1 MTADLLQ
8 DVRYGLR
15 CLRKS
20 PGFTAVA
27 VLSLALGIG
36 ANTAIF
42 TLIDAVMLKMLPVKD
57 PQQLVFLSD
66 PSSAGVSIGIQNG
79 VRSLFTYEEFEQIRD
94 RQQVF
99 SGIFASESSLPRVQ
113 VSTRGVAPE
122 EERARLVS
130 GDYFTVQ
137 GVDALLGRT
146 FTAAGDNGPGSNAVA
161 VISYGYW
168 KRKFGL
174 SPSVLGTG
182 IQVNGVPLTVVGVA
196 PPKFFGESVGDAP
209 DLWIPMMMQPQIK
222 RGRFWLRDDASKAEK
237 VMWLHVVGRLKR
249 GVAREQAEA
258 NVNLVFRQ
266 ILAAR
271 AGSSVTPERKR
282 EIMDQKVKLQDGARG
297 ASGWRDEFSQPLLVL
312 MSVVALVLLIACA
325 NIANLLLARAAARRK
340 EIGIRLAMGAG
351 RARLLRQLLTESML
365 LSFLGAAFGVLF
377 AYWGSGLLLRQVT
390 AGPNPV
396 QLDVTPDARILA
408 FTAAVAV
415 LTGLLFGLAPAL
427 RATRVEVGS
436 TLKENSRGLT
446 GSAARLGF
454 GKALVTSQ
462 VAISLLLLI
471 GAGLFL
477 RTLHNLQNVDL
488 GYSREKLLL
497 VRVDAVAG
505 GYKGTG
511 IGAVYRQLLDR
522 FRAIPGVRAVTA
534 SENGLFSGTES
545 GDRITVEGYTPKKEG
560 DDSARF
566 DQVGPNYFSVVGI
579 PVTLGREIGP
589 EDNETAAPVCV
600 INDAMAR
607 FYFSGRN
614 PIGMHITDEF
624 PDTRTT
630 FRIVGVAKDAR
641 DHRLRGEI
649 PRRFYI
655 PLFHPLG
662 DYPSAVN
669 FELRTFADPEAVMA
683 TVRREIQSV
692 DKALPILSLRTLGD
706 LLDRSTGQER
716 LIAELSTFFG
726 ALALV
731 LASIGLY
738 GVLSYAVGRRT
749 NEIGIRMA
757 LGARPGA
764 VVWMFLR
771 ETLVLIAAGCIVGL
785 GAALAAT
792 RLVASNLFGVKP
804 ADPATLALAT
814 AVIAGVAL
822 AAGYLPARRAAA
834 VDPVTSLRCE

>member
-1 MTADLLQ
+1 MTAGLLQ

-15 CLRKS
+15 TLRKS
-20 PGFTAVA
+20 PGFTTVA

-42 TLIDAVMLKMLPVKD
+42 TLIDGAMLKALPVKD
-57 PQQLVFLSD
+57 PHQLVFLSN
-66 PSSAGVSIGIQNG
+66 PAAAGVSVGIQTG
-79 VRSLFTYEEFEQIRD
+79 VRSLFTYEEFEQIRSG
-94 RQQVF
+94 QQAF
-99 SGIFASESSLPRVQ
+99 SGVFAAESGPDRVQ
-113 VSTRGVAPE
+113 VSFGGSAPE
-122 EERARLVS
+122 QAQAKLVS
-130 GDYFTVQ
+130 GDYFAVQ
-137 GVDALLGRT
+137 GVDALLGQT
-146 FTAAGDNGPGSNAVA
+146 FTSAGENGPGSTPVA

-174 SPSVLGTG
+174 SSSALGTG
-182 IQVNGVPLTVVGVA
+182 IQVNGVPLTIVGIA
-196 PPKFFGESVGDAP
+196 PQRYFGESVGDAP

-237 VMWLHVVGRLKR
+237 VMWLHVAGRLKP
-249 GVAREQAEA
+249 GVTREQAEA
-258 NVNLVFRQ
+258 NVNLIFRQ
-266 ILAAR
+266 ALAAR
-271 AGSSVTPERKR
+271 AGSNLTPDRKR
-282 EIMDQKVKLQDGARG
+282 EVMDQKIRLQDGARG
-297 ASGWRDEFSQPLLVL
+297 ASAWREEFSQPLLVL
-312 MSVVALVLLIACA
+312 MSVVGLVLLIACA
-325 NIANLLLARAAARRK
+325 NIANLLLARAAGRRK
-340 EIGIRLAMGAG
+340 EIGIRLAMGAS
-351 RARLLRQLLTESML
+351 RIRLLRQLLTESML
-365 LSFLGAAFGVLF
+365 LSFVGGALGVLF

-390 AGPNPV
+390 AGPNPI
-396 QLDVTPDARILA
+396 QLDITPDARVLA

-415 LTGLLFGLAPAL
+415 LTGLLFGLAPAF
-427 RATRVEVGS
+427 RATRADVGS

-446 GSAARLGF
+446 SSAARLGF
-454 GKALVTSQ
+454 GKALVASQ

-477 RTLHNLQNVDL
+477 RTLHNLQNVNL
-488 GYSREKLLL
+488 GYNREKLLL
-497 VRVDAVAG
+497 VRVDAVAA
-505 GYKGTG
+505 GYKDTG
-511 IGAVYRQLLDR
+511 IAGVYRQLLDR
-522 FRAIPGVRAVTA
+522 FRTIPGVRAVTA
-534 SENGLFSGTES
+534 SGNGLFSGTES
-545 GDRITVEGYTPKKEG
+545 GDRITVEGYTPKKDG

-579 PVTLGREIGP
+579 PVILGREIGP
-589 EDNETAAPVCV
+589 EDNETSAPVCV

-607 FYFSGRN
+607 FYFAGRN

-662 DYPSAVN
+662 DYPPSVY
-669 FELRTFADPEAVMA
+669 FELRTFADPEAIMTA
-683 TVRREIQSV
+683 VRREIQSV
-692 DKALPILSLRTLGD
+692 DKSLPIVSLRTLTD
-706 LLDRSTGQER
+706 LLDRSTQQER
-716 LIAELSTFFG
+716 LVAQLSTFFG
-726 ALALV
+726 MLALA

-771 ETLVLIAAGCIVGL
+771 ETLALIASGCVVGL
-785 GAALAAT
+785 VAAFAAT

-804 ADPATLALAT
+804 ADPVTLAAAT
-814 AVIAGVAL
+814 AVIACVAAL
-822 AAGYLPARRAAA
+822 AGYLPARRAAA

>member
-1 MTADLLQ
+1 MIADLLQ
-8 DVRYGLR
+8 DLRFGLR
-15 CLRKS
+15 TLRKS

-42 TLIDAVMLKMLPVKD
+42 TLIDAVMLKTLPVRS
-57 PQQLVFLSD
+57 PEQLVFLSD
-66 PSSAGVSIGIQNG
+66 PASAGVSIGIQNG
-79 VRSLFTYEEFEQIRD
+79 VRSLFTYEEFERVRD
-94 RQQVF
+94 SQQVF
-99 SGIFASESSLPRVQ
+99 SGMFASESGLPRVQ
-113 VSTRGVAPE
+113 VAIGGAPPE
-122 EERARLVS
+122 EARARLVS
-130 GDYFTVQ
+130 GDYFGVQ
-137 GVDALLGRT
+137 GVDAVLGRT
-146 FTAAGDNGPGSNAVA
+146 FTAAGETGPGSNPVT

-174 SPSVLGTG
+174 SPSVLGMG
-182 IQVNGVPLTVVGVA
+182 IQVNGVPLTIVGVT
-196 PPKFFGESVGDAP
+196 PPKFFGESVGDTP
-209 DLWIPMMMQPQIK
+209 DFWIPMMMQPQIK

-237 VMWLHVVGRLKR
+237 VMWLHVMGRLKP
-249 GVAREQAEA
+249 GVTREQAEA

-266 ILAAR
+266 LLAAR
-271 AGSSVTPERKR
+271 AGSSPTPERKR
-282 EIMDQKVKLQDGARG
+282 EIMDQKIKLQDGSRG
-297 ASGWRDEFSQPLLVL
+297 ASVWREELSRPLLVL

-340 EIGIRLAMGAG
+340 EIGIRLAIGA
-351 RARLLRQLLTESML
+351 RRFRLLRQLLTESML
-365 LSFLGAAFGVLF
+365 LSFIGAAIGVMF
-377 AYWGSGLLLRQVT
+377 AYWGSGLLTRQVM
-390 AGPNPV
+390 AGPNPL
-396 QLDVTPDARILA
+396 QLDVAPDGRILA

-427 RATRVEVGS
+427 RATGVDVGS
-436 TLKENSRGLT
+436 TLRESSRGLT
-446 GSAARLGF
+446 GSAARLSF
-454 GKALVTSQ
+454 GKALVASQ

-477 RTLHNLQNVDL
+477 RTLRNLRNVDL
-488 GYSREKLLL
+488 GYSGEKLLL
-497 VRVDAVAG
+497 VRVDAVAA
-505 GYKGTG
+505 GYKGIG
-511 IGAVYRQLLDR
+511 IAGVYRQLLDR
-522 FRAIPGVRAVTA
+522 FRAIPGVRAVAA

-566 DQVGPNYFSVVGI
+566 DQVGPNYFSMLGI
-579 PVTLGREIGP
+579 PITLGREIGP

-600 INDAMAR
+600 INEAMAR
-607 FYFSGRN
+607 FYFAGLN

-624 PDTRTT
+624 PDTRKT
-630 FRIVGVAKDAR
+630 FRIVGVARDAR
-641 DHRLRGEI
+641 DHRLRGDI

-655 PLFHPLG
+655 PLFNPLG
-662 DYPSAVN
+662 DYPPSVY
-669 FELRTFADPEAVMA
+669 FELRTFADPAAVMNA
-683 TVRREIQSV
+683 VRREIQAV
-692 DKALPILSLRTLGD
+692 DRALPIVSMRTLD
-706 LLDRSTGQER
+706 ELLDRTTQQER
-716 LIAELSTFFG
+716 LIAQLSTFFG

-764 VVWMFLR
+764 VIWLFLR
-771 ETLVLIAAGCIVGL
+771 ESLVLIALGCAVGL

-792 RLVASNLFGVKP
+792 RLVASSLFGVKP
-804 ADPATLALAT
+804 EDPATLAAAT
-814 AVIAGVAL
+814 ALIAAIAL
-822 AAGYLPARRAAA
+822 LAGYLPARRAAS